1 MYSYA
6 NGTHLVGLSF
16 RINVD
21 LGCKEAAIGL
31 QKSHQI
37 QNIYTYTATT
47 NRIRY
52 HTNSIWKKIISFWKI
67 PYNKLIDYHNL
78 FRFVSSIT

>member
-6 NGTHLVGLSF
+6 NGTHLVGIWF
-16 RINVD
+16 RINVG
-21 LGCKEAAIGL
+21 LSCKDTAIRL

-37 QNIYTYTATT
+37 QNIYTATT

-52 HTNSIWKKIISFWKI
+52 HTNSIWKKTILFWKH
-67 PYNKLIDYHNL
+67 PYNKLIDYLNL
-78 FRFVSSIT
+78 LRFVSSIT